1 MSADTG
7 RVTISRFSFDTDE
20 QKQVLPETVVFC
32 MLQSRWLAVIDIP
45 FSLSKT
51 KCSNSATSCWV
62 LKSKGTPLMTDRL
75 RFKAH
80 KRLDGSTVLV

>member
-7 RVTISRFSFDTDE
+7 RVTISRFSSDTDE

-32 MLQSRWLAVIDIP
+32 MLQTRWLAVIDIP

-62 LKSKGTPLMTDRL
+62 LKLLGIKDWMGQQFWFNLFFQPC
-75 RFKAH
+75 
-80 KRLDGSTVLV
+80 